1 LLKYTQITTTEE
13 NTPTASFD
21 KVISTLSGPNL
32 SSIVSG
38 KGNTHLATLAGIH
51 SVTVMVVNLYFPS
64 TTVLPVHGFGY
75 LIPRAIPYEQ
85 NPECAL
91 GVVFDSDAVT
101 GQDTVE
107 GTKVTVMIGGHWW
120 DGVDSYP
127 DSVEGLQ
134 MARNIL
140 ARHLGITDEPTAHK
154 VGLQKNCIPQYTEGH
169 ESRLQ
174 VAHSEIKERFHGK
187 LAVAGNSFKGVGLGD
202 CVRNAR
208 DLVRGLAYGNE
219 ELTGLEDIGKPT
231 EWLPVPSALN
241 LKHTPERA
249 R

>member
-1 LLKYTQITTTEE
+1 LLKHSQITTTEKK
-13 NTPTASFD
+13 NPKAYFD

-32 SSIVSG
+32 SSIVSD
-38 KGNTHLATLAGIH
+38 KVDTHLTSLAEIH

-91 GVVFDSDAVT
+91 GVVFDSDTIT

-107 GTKVTVMIGGHWW
+107 GTKVTVMLGGHWW

-127 DSVEGLQ
+127 DSIEGLK

-154 VGLQKNCIPQYTEGH
+154 VGLQKNCIPQYTVGH
-169 ESRLQ
+169 ESRLIE
-174 VAHSEIKERFHGK
+174 AHDEIKTKFRGK
-187 LAVAGNSFKGVGLGD
+187 LAVAGNSFKGVGLAD

-208 DLVRGLAYGNE
+208 DVVKGLASGNE
-219 ELTGLEDIGKPT
+219 DLTGLEDFGKPLEYASLTPT
-231 EWLPVPSALN
+231 EVLEKRP
-241 LKHTPERA
+241 
-249 R
+249 